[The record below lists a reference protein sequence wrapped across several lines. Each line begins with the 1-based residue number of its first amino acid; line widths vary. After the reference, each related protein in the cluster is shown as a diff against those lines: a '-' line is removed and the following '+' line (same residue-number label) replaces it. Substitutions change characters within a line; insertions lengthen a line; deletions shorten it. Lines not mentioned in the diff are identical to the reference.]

1 MRTKMDTEYYLSAF
15 DTSKENL
22 EKLVSEALK
31 HGGDWCDFFF
41 ENTVNGNIA
50 LRDGIV
56 SDGGFNVDYGAGIRV
71 LNGEKTGYA
80 YSENTDMKS
89 MAAEILCFFPRS
101 WRTCAVGSHAE
112 RPQICP
118 AFMSASGAEACRDS

>member
-31 HGGDWCDFFF
+31 HGGDWCDIFL

-89 MAAEILCFFPRS
+89 MAAAAHAASAIAAGSAYIPPVNAGSMNILP
-101 WRTCAVGSHAE
+101 H
-112 RPQICP
+112 
-118 AFMSASGAEACRDS
+118 

>member
-31 HGGDWCDFFF
+31 HGGDWCDLFF

-56 SDGGFNVDYGAGIRV
+56 SDGGFNVDYGAERKPVTSNVMRICHTV
-71 LNGEKTGYA
+71 A
-80 YSENTDMKS
+80 YSS
-89 MAAEILCFFPRS
+89 
-101 WRTCAVGSHAE
+101 
-112 RPQICP
+112 
-118 AFMSASGAEACRDS
+118 SA